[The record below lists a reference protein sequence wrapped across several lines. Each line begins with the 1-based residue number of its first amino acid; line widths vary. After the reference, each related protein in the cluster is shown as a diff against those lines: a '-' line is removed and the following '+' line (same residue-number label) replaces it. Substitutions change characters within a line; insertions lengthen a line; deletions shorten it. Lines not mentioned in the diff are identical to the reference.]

1 MMLIKLVKEREMERL
16 SKMNKINLFYDINN
30 KKNFYNKN
38 VKILNIISL
47 N

>member
-1 MMLIKLVKEREMERL
+1 MMLIKLVKEKEMERL
-16 SKMNKINLFYDINN
+16 SKMNKINLFYDINK